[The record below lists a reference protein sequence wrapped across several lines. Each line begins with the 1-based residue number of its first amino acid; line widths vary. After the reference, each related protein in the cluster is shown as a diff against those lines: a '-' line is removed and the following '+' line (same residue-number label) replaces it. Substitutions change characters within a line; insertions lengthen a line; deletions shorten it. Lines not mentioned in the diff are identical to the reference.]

1 VPVVVGG
8 ILRIFWLIRN
18 IVVLTI
24 SAVPVFAVFKFS
36 IRIIE
41 KTEHSPGSATIR
53 FLARTRHRFFHSR
66 DYGVFEALQFFPS
79 KANPESF

>member
-1 VPVVVGG
+1 MPVVVGG

-18 IVVLTI
+18 IIILTI

-41 KTEHSPGSATIR
+41 KTEHSPGK
-53 FLARTRHRFFHSR
+53 R
-66 DYGVFEALQFFPS
+66 DYPLSRENKASLLSLSGLWCIRGSPILSLQS
-79 KANPESF
+79 KS